1 METEERDLWEV
12 KWVMRVA
19 GGGGGE
25 TRKNNRKTNRWSGG
39 GLGRKMSQ
47 QTLVDFALMIMER

>member
-25 TRKNNRKTNRWSGG
+25 TRKHNRKIGDLEEVWEEKCHS
-39 GLGRKMSQ
+39 